1 MKNIFSLLLL
11 SVTSVSFLFSQQSKP
26 NDIQQKAIASLIDQY
41 SEAREKSDTALL
53 KNILTNDVDQLVSN
67 GEWRNGIGA
76 AIQGML
82 KSSATTPGTRT
93 LTIENT
99 RMINS
104 TIAIVDCRY
113 EIKNTDGTI
122 RKMWSTFLVVAE
134 KKKWKISAIRNMLP
148 ASS

>member
-1 MKNIFSLLLL
+1 MKNLFSLLLL
-11 SVTSVSFLFSQQSKP
+11 SVTSVSFLFGQQNKP
-26 NDIQQKAIASLIDQY
+26 NDVQQKAIASLIGQY

-53 KNILTNDVDQLVSN
+53 KNILTNDVDQLISS

-82 KSSATTPGTRT
+82 KSSATNPGTRT
-93 LTIENT
+93 LTIKNT

-104 TIAIVDCRY
+104 TTAIVDCSY
-113 EIKNTDGTI
+113 EIKNTDGSI
-122 RKMWSTFLVVAE
+122 RRMWSTFVVVAE
-134 KKKWKISAIRNMLP
+134 KKKWKISAIRNMMP